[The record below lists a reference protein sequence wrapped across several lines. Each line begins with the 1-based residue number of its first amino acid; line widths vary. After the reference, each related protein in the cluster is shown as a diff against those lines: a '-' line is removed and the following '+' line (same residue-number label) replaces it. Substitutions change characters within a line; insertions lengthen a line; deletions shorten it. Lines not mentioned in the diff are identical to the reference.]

1 MSWQEN
7 IDNLIRIGTFKRT
20 DYIADD
26 VRQYVIYAKEYLA
39 DAEKTETTRS
49 RFLLA
54 YEGMHSL
61 SLAVLNR
68 VGVRSE
74 GSDGHR
80 QTAFQVALMVIEV
93 DEVRKGASTAIMG
106 FHRTRNT
113 ITYQSPFPPMSEKVG
128 TAAIEALKF
137 MLAATE
143 KFLAQ
148 HQEE

>member
-148 HQEE
+148 YQEE

>member
-20 DYIADD
+20 DYVMDD

-39 DAEKTETTRS
+39 DAEKSETTRS

-61 SLAVLNR
+61 SMAVLNR

-80 QTAFQVALMVIEV
+80 QTAFQAALMVIKV

-106 FHRTRNT
+106 FHRTRND
-113 ITYQSPFPPMSEKVG
+113 ITYHSPFPPMSEKVG

-143 KFLAQ
+143 KFLARYP
-148 HQEE
+148 EE